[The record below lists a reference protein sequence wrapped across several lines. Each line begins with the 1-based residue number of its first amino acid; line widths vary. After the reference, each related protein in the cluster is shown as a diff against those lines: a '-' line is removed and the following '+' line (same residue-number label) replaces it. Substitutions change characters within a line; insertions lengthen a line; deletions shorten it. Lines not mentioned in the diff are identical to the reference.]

1 VINPR
6 SSAREIWV
14 GLVVIVAV
22 AALIGLV
29 GLASDGPG
37 FLSAQSTVDV
47 IFKDAQGVRV
57 GSPVRVAGLDT
68 GNVIDSDIVDV
79 EGALRAK
86 IRISLPA
93 SLVKKLRQDV
103 KITIVPA
110 LTGMSH
116 VNIVGTGHMET
127 TLVPGQLIQGIET
140 SFFDPIIEQVGL
152 GPVERTNIAHII
164 GEVRLTLDSIA
175 PRVRQSLG
183 SLQETVANLQELSEN
198 IRPTVEGTVANVE
211 DFTRKIRASTPKL
224 EPAIAHVAEIVD
236 NVNLIIGENRQ
247 NIRESVASG
256 RDLLA
261 STNDIIA
268 KDRPKIEKL
277 VDGVAE
283 TRLRADRVLYQADQ
297 IAGQVST
304 IMVRSRADV
313 ERSVS
318 NVRDATDW
326 AKQLIQKIYSNP
338 FVLSPFYKPSHED
351 LRVQGIYDAA
361 LVFTKGAQE
370 IRDSLETV
378 QALQAK
384 PMTPDQQKDF
394 VQLQQSIQ
402 MIAQQLNE
410 TSSRLAESLKQPDK
424 GRIRR

>member
-1 VINPR
+1 VNHTR

-14 GLVVIVAV
+14 GLVVIVAI
-22 AALIGLV
+22 AALVGLV

-37 FLSAQSTVDV
+37 FLATQRTIDV

-68 GNVIDSDIVDV
+68 GSVVDSDIVEV

-86 IRISLPA
+86 IRITLPA

-103 KITIVPA
+103 KVTIVPA

-116 VNIVGTGHMET
+116 VNILGTGKMDVP
-127 TLVPGQLIQGIET
+127 LVPGQPIQGVES

-152 GPVERTNIAHII
+152 GPMERNNISHII
-164 GEVRLTLDSIA
+164 GEVRQTLDSVA

-183 SLQETVANLQELSEN
+183 SLQETVSNLQELSEN
-198 IRPTVEGTVANVE
+198 IRPSVEASIGNVE
-211 DFTRKIRASTPKL
+211 TLTRKVREKSPEIEEAITHFPKIVSNVDSI
-224 EPAIAHVAEIVD
+224 IAENRD
-236 NVNLIIGENRQ
+236 NV
-247 NIRESVASG
+247 RESISSS

-261 STNDIIA
+261 SVNDVIS

-277 VDGVAE
+277 LDGVAE
-283 TRLRADRVLYQADQ
+283 TRLRADRLLYQGDQ
-297 IAGQVST
+297 IAGQVGN
-304 IMVRSRADV
+304 MLVRSRADIQ
-313 ERSVS
+313 RSVS

-326 AKQLIQKIYSNP
+326 ANKLVQKIFSNP
-338 FVLSPFYKPSHED
+338 FLISPFYKPSHED

-378 QALQAK
+378 QAIRAK
-384 PMTPDQQKDF
+384 PMTPEQQQDLA
-394 VQLQQSIQ
+394 QLQQSVQ
-402 MIAQQLNE
+402 MIAAQLNE
-410 TSSRLAESLKQPDK
+410 TSARLAESLKTPDK
-424 GRIRR
+424 GRTRR